1 MDKWARMGEDE
12 LTQDNTVENMME
24 IQWKYSG
31 NTVENMVE
39 IQWKMSARMGERI
52 IKA

>member
-12 LTQDNTVENMME
+12 LTQDNTVENMVE

-31 NTVENMVE
+31 EYGGNTVENV
-39 IQWKMSARMGERI
+39 GTDG
-52 IKA
+52 